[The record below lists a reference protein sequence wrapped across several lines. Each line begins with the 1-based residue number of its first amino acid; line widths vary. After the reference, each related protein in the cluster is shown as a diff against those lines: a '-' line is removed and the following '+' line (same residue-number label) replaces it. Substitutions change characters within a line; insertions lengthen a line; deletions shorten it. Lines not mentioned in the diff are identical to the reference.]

1 MQFAN
6 SLNLITHDKRDP
18 NPWLAMYLDRSIRLD
33 DEAKS
38 ALLFSMRSKSRQFIL
53 PVVRPLA
60 RLAMIAIQLFKIAI
74 PNRFTSSRILHR
86 LIYLGLKHF
95 VSPEANFLILRHF
108 HIGSEILAFVASNAP
123 GVKMQLN
130 PLKPEKLEDVLDD
143 LFLKHDINLFNFVI
157 ELNNQLRA
165 QERDLE
171 PPPQANFDCITDGP
185 FLLGGFPARRT
196 NVLDVQTAIEVY
208 TPLYQLFLTDND
220 FWRAANSLQLD
231 ETIGIYVARLLNDT
245 QYLALVNNKHPMVP
259 LSTLS
264 AGYRLMLH
272 GLAAESLHATLR
284 EFKKRRDLSGR
295 GAGPSAL

>member
-1 MQFAN
+1 MQFAD
-6 SLNLITHDKRDP
+6 SLNSMTHDKRDP
-18 NPWLAMYLDRSIRLD
+18 SPWLAMYLDRSIRLD

-60 RLAMIAIQLFKIAI
+60 RLAMIAIQLVKIVT
-74 PNRFTSSRILHR
+74 PNRFTSSRVLHW
-86 LIYLGLKHF
+86 LIYQGLRHF

-108 HIGSEILAFVASNAP
+108 HIGSEILAFVASNVP
-123 GVKMQLN
+123 GVQMQLN
-130 PLKPEKLEDVLDD
+130 PLKPVRLADVLHD

-165 QERDLE
+165 QGRDIE
-171 PPPQANFDCITDGP
+171 APPQINFDCITDGS
-185 FLLGGFPARRT
+185 FVMEEFPRGRT
-196 NVLDVQTAIEVY
+196 NVIDAQTAIEIY

-231 ETIGIYVARLLNDT
+231 ETVGIYVARILNNT

-264 AGYRLMLH
+264 AGFRLMLH

-284 EFKKRRDLSGR
+284 EFKRKQNQ
-295 GAGPSAL
+295 AKM